1 MGMLQLYKRFK
12 KGERFK
18 GINEIDLR
26 KLPIKQPAD
35 LVGPS
40 LIMQEMAKKHA
51 KTLKNKK

>member
-51 KTLKNKK
+51 KTLKN